1 MLAELAQNYIE
12 RPYLALRRPA
22 EAVASLSRAEAI
34 AAELAKS
41 LEDVFRD
48 AGDSD
53 VPPTVPHFPQAPS
66 TQNPVRQAQIPG
78 TTCREAA

>member
-1 MLAELAQNYIE
+1 PAQTT
-12 RPYLALRRPA
+12 PA
-22 EAVASLSRAEAI
+22 PRTPAATTTTDS
-34 AAELAKS
+34 AAE
-41 LEDVFRD
+41 EEHH
-48 AGDSD
+48 D